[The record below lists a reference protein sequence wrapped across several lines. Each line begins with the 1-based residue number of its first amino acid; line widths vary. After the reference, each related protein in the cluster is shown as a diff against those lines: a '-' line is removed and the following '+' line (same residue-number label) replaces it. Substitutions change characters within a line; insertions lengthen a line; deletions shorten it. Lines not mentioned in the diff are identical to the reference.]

1 MDERG
6 ERWDWRGHTILL
18 STPRNEYVALR
29 VVSGTVFDDV
39 DAERRSFM
47 ATKALVPSRVEHRP
61 NGDVVITDMPMVD
74 QGAKGYCVPA
84 TFERVLR
91 YYGLQADMNLL
102 AMSGQTSAGGGTRL
116 SNIYAAAQSLV
127 REAGGRITSGIS
139 GAKVADVQPYID
151 KGQPVLWALY
161 SSEEFNRRLFDRMAL
176 RSTVTDWK
184 GWKDGVLAG
193 IRPTANRLP
202 RNEGAHVC
210 LITGYNRETR
220 EIAISDSWGPA
231 FSERWL
237 TEEEAQ
243 AVNQGD
249 SSVIGW

>member
-1 MDERG
+1 
-6 ERWDWRGHTILL
+6 
-18 STPRNEYVALR
+18 
-29 VVSGTVFDDV
+29 
-39 DAERRSFM
+39 
-47 ATKALVPSRVEHRP
+47 
-61 NGDVVITDMPMVD
+61 
-74 QGAKGYCVPA
+74 
-84 TFERVLR
+84 
-91 YYGLQADMNLL
+91 
-102 AMSGQTSAGGGTRL
+102 
-116 SNIYAAAQSLV
+116 
-127 REAGGRITSGIS
+127 
-139 GAKVADVQPYID
+139 
-151 KGQPVLWALY
+151 
-161 SSEEFNRRLFDRMAL
+161 MAL